1 MAGLQELLNIQ
12 SKKSGA
18 STMNSTTALY
28 MATGLTCALI
38 SGTVSAQSVSSST
51 PTPAAAPEGL
61 EEIVV
66 TALKRSSTLQETP
79 ISVAVVT
86 GDGLRALGATSLPDY
101 FRQVPNL
108 NLTQGAAGMSRIG
121 IRGISAAGEATVGL
135 YYDETPITG
144 PNTTTQDPGQGQA
157 DLNLFDVERVEVLR
171 GPQGTLYGS
180 SSMAGTLRVIFNKPN
195 ATTRESAFEAQATTT
210 EGGTAGS
217 FAKGMINQPIIT
229 DVLALRMSGYH
240 ETRPG
245 YVDNIVLG
253 RNNVNGLTSD
263 GFRGLIGFTPRS
275 DLTITGTA
283 IYQSNTTADLE
294 GWYQAL
300 GKYKTNT
307 AAQLPFNSK
316 LRLINLTGTWTPRGA
331 TITATGSYYSYD
343 ILRTADFTQSYVA
356 LETNPKTCRRYLALP
371 TACTATQLASFGQ
384 DVQALLPIIGP
395 QPASLEAASSEVRA
409 TSNTSGP
416 FQWTVGGFYEHRR
429 DNVDSNTALADPV
442 TGQVFTPYQD
452 RAYRYVITSIT
463 QKAEFA
469 DLSFTPFSK
478 LTLDAGV
485 RYYDYSKT
493 TAGASLKGDILFNSF
508 PTAYSQITSN
518 ATGLLKKFNIS
529 YHFTPGIFSYATA
542 SQGFR
547 PGGANNIP
555 TLPSGLV
562 SYRPDSLWNYEV
574 GLKSS
579 WLDNTLIVDAAL
591 FQIDWSNVQTR
602 ATTADGIFSYITNAG
617 NARSRGGEVEITGRP
632 IAGLLLSGGFGF
644 TDARLTQDQL
654 NSNIQLTGTTGLKG
668 DYLPGVPRLTGS
680 ASASYS
686 FPLTSALN
694 GLLRADYAYTGQMQS
709 SFRPTTDPYF
719 EKYGDYS
726 SVNLRAGVES
736 GPWGLYLFIQN
747 LTDVVGIT
755 GAHSE
760 LGIKRQLFTIPP
772 RTVGINGRMSF

>member
-1 MAGLQELLNIQ
+1 
-12 SKKSGA
+12 
-18 STMNSTTALY
+18 MNSTTALY
-28 MATGLTCALI
+28 MATGLTCALV
-38 SGTVSAQSVSSST
+38 SGTVNAQSANPST
-51 PTPAAAPEGL
+51 PAPAAAPEGL

-79 ISVAVVT
+79 LSIAVVS
-86 GDGLRALGATSLPDY
+86 GDGLRAEGATSLPDY
-101 FRQVPNL
+101 FRQIPNL

-121 IRGISAAGEATVGL
+121 IRGINAAGEATVGV
-135 YYDETPITG
+135 YYDETPVTG

-195 ATTRESAFEAQATTT
+195 ATEQQSAYEGQASTTDY
-210 EGGTAGS
+210 GASGYY
-217 FAKGMINQPIIT
+217 AKGMINQPIIN
-229 DVLALRMSGYH
+229 DVLALRVSGYH
-240 ETRPG
+240 EKRAG

-253 RNNVNGLTSD
+253 RDNVNGSNSD
-263 GFRGLIGFTPRS
+263 GVRALIGFTPRS

-283 IYQSNTTADLE
+283 IYQSTTTADLE

-300 GKYKTNT
+300 GKYNTNT
-307 AAQLPFNSK
+307 AAQLPFDSK
-316 LRLINLTGTWTPRGA
+316 MQLFNLTGDWKLPGA
-331 TITATGSYYSYD
+331 TLTATGSYYHYD
-343 ILRTADFTQSYVA
+343 ILRTADFTASYIA
-356 LETNPKTCRRYLALP
+356 LETNPKTCKRYLALS
-371 TACTATQLASFGQ
+371 TACTATQLTAFGQ
-384 DVQALLPIIGP
+384 DVNALLPIIGP
-395 QPASLEAASSEVRA
+395 QPAALDAASTEVRA
-409 TSNTSGP
+409 TSNDSGP
-416 FQWTVGGFYEHRR
+416 FQWTVGGFYEHRH
-429 DNVDSNTALADPV
+429 DYVDSNTARADPV
-442 TGQVFTPYQD
+442 TGAVFTPYQD
-452 RAYRYVITSIT
+452 RAFRYVITTIT

-469 DLSFTPFSK
+469 DLAYTLFSK
-478 LTLDAGV
+478 LTLNAGV

-493 TAGASLKGDILFNSF
+493 TAGQSLQGDILFNSF
-508 PTAYSQITSN
+508 PTAYSQATSN
-518 ATGLLKKFNIS
+518 AKGFLEKYNVS
-529 YHFTPGIFSYATA
+529 YHFTPSMLAYVTA

-562 SYRPDSLWNYEV
+562 PYKPDSLWNYEA

-579 WLDNTLIVDAAL
+579 WLDNKLTVDAAL
-591 FQIDWSNVQTR
+591 FEIDWSNVQTK

-617 NARSRGGEVEITGRP
+617 NARSRGGEVEITALP
-632 IAGLLLSGGFGF
+632 ITGLMLNGGFGF
-644 TDARLTQDQL
+644 TDAKLTQDQV

-668 DYLPGVPRLTGS
+668 DYLPGVPRVTGS

-686 FPLTSALN
+686 FPLTSAFN

-719 EKYGDYS
+719 EKYGDYG
-726 SVNLRAGVES
+726 SVNLRTGIES
-736 GPWGLYLFIQN
+736 GTWGLYLFVQN